1 MVEEAAASMTAEKV
15 GRRVAECVRCKR
27 QCPLHSRHTPGRL
40 RMSIAGI
47 TCTDFSALNARKLGN
62 AGKSGHVLLAYIADL
77 RARKFDI
84 VITECVPGSNAS
96 VFQQLLGSLY
106 DVRSIVVCLS

>member
-1 MVEEAAASMTAEKV
+1 M
-15 GRRVAECVRCKR
+15 
-27 QCPLHSRHTPGRL
+27 
-40 RMSIAGI
+40 
-47 TCTDFSALNARKLGN
+47 NARKLGN

-96 VFQQLLGSLY
+96 VFQHLLGSLY
-106 DVRSIVVCLS
+106 DVRSIVVFLSEQGHAAYRTRRWNILVLFPSAGGRYVLPGNFEDVFSRVHNTRIRTCQILC